1 MIPFPPIC
9 LFFLSCFWSFTEV
22 WGLLTCLFF
31 TVIYRLATHQFSST
45 AGPGRHRDLVQKER
59 PVHYHSRVCCWSVL
73 LGSSSFSRL
82 AAGNRSGACRQHCT
96 SSASLVT
103 YQQHLLHTHTLH
115 IPSCFCNPR
124 LDTSPLVVG
133 AEVSG
138 VDGTARF
145 SFVLGTARRCEF
157 CCFGLWRVALVAALF
172 WFGSITLYRTTRFA
186 KWAGW
191 LASNPPLERRELTSF
206 S

>member
-103 YQQHLLHTHTLH
+103 YQQHLLHTHTH
-115 IPSCFCNPR
+115 Y
-124 LDTSPLVVG
+124 TYPLVFAILGWTHHHWLLEPRSLGLMGLRGSVLYLAQRG
-133 AEVSG
+133 VASFAALDCGELLWWLRCSG
-138 VDGTARF
+138 LEA
-145 SFVLGTARRCEF
+145 SHSIARRVSPSGPD
-157 CCFGLWRVALVAALF
+157 GL
-172 WFGSITLYRTTRFA
+172 
-186 KWAGW
+186 
-191 LASNPPLERRELTSF
+191 PLTPHWSDES
-206 S
+206 

>member
-1 MIPFPPIC
+1 VIQCDTFSTHLFIFP
-9 LFFLSCFWSFTEV
+9 LLSWSFTEV

-103 YQQHLLHTHTLH
+103 YQQHLLHAHTHTHTHLLFLWILGWAH
-115 IPSCFCNPR
+115 HWLLEPR
-124 LDTSPLVVG
+124 SLGLTALRGSVLYLAQRGVASFAALSFG
-133 AEVSG
+133 ELLWWLRCSG
-138 VDGTARF
+138 LEA
-145 SFVLGTARRCEF
+145 SHSIARRARQVGRMAC
-157 CCFGLWRVALVAALF
+157 L
-172 WFGSITLYRTTRFA
+172 
-186 KWAGW
+186 
-191 LASNPPLERRELTSF
+191 
-206 S
+206 